1 LKLNLPIH
9 KEYSMKPHT
18 LIFFITG
25 FFFTLFSGK
34 TIAQVDTGQLV
45 FLSYD
50 YRLDELTKKQ
60 YLINK
65 STNDV
70 SALSKYKTSGG
81 KYKGYRVMVLNTN
94 DREKAYQTRGQLAT
108 LFPQYTAYLGYQAP
122 YYKLKMG
129 DFLEKSDAEAFKK
142 QLSGIIK
149 QGVFIVPDAIN
160 LKPEEEEKLI
170 EKISKG
176 NTH

>member
-1 LKLNLPIH
+1 M
-9 KEYSMKPHT
+9 KET
-18 LIFFITG
+18 IVVIFASILLAGSFA
-25 FFFTLFSGK
+25 GK
-34 TIAQVDTGQLV
+34 AYAQSDTGQAV
-45 FLSYD
+45 VMIYD
-50 YRLDELTKKQ
+50 TRLDELTKKQ
-60 YLINK
+60 YQINK
-65 STNDV
+65 STNDL

-108 LFPQYTAYLGYQAP
+108 LFPQHTLYLGYQAP

-129 DFLEKSDAEAFKK
+129 DFLEKSDAEALKK

-149 QGVFIVPDAIN
+149 QGVFIVPEAIN
-160 LKPEEEEKLI
+160 LKPEDEEKLI

-176 NTH
+176 SDN